1 MSVHTPKLLEI
12 LMKKKY
18 ILPLLLLVL
27 LWSCSEKVSDNNTF
41 KVGVFIPG
49 VTSGNPTYEAMA
61 KAGESI
67 ASEYEN
73 ISVKILEAGH
83 NQAQWQEKL
92 TSFISQGNYDV
103 VVTTNPALPEICDK
117 VSELFSE
124 QKFIVTDAYYTN
136 NKNIATFMFNQY
148 EQSYVLGYAAALIS
162 ESDSLNTSGSKRIG
176 FIVAQEFPLFS
187 KHILPGFLDGA
198 KLVDDS
204 FTVDYRVIGNWTD
217 SSKALEIAKSMIANN
232 IDVTAII
239 AGNAGV
245 GAMNAYSDNN
255 KYIVFHNTDEYA
267 KAEGSILLS
276 GFVDQYRLV
285 RESILNASQNNIDY
299 GSVKTIGIKDGYI
312 EILNESEYYK
322 NYMPEDI
329 QEKVNLL
336 IRNIKNDAVV
346 LSAPS
351 L

>member
-1 MSVHTPKLLEI
+1 
-12 LMKKKY
+12 MKKKY
-18 ILPLLLLVL
+18 ILHLLLLVFL
-27 LWSCSEKVSDNNTF
+27 FSCSKKTDDNDSTF
-41 KVGVFIPG
+41 KVGIFIPG

-67 ASEYEN
+67 AEEYTN
-73 ISVKILEAGH
+73 ISIKTLEAGH

-92 TSFISQGNYDV
+92 TSFVSQGDYDV
-103 VVTTNPALPEICDK
+103 IVTTNPALPEICDK
-117 VSELFSE
+117 VSKSFNE

-162 ESDSLNTSGSKRIG
+162 ESESLNTSKSKKIG
-176 FIVAQEFPLFS
+176 FVVAQEFPLFN

-198 KLVDDS
+198 KLVNDN
-204 FTVDYRVIGNWTD
+204 FTVDYRVIGNWSD
-217 SSKALEIAKSMIANN
+217 STKALEIAKSMIANN

-245 GAMNAYSDNN
+245 GAMNAYRDND

-267 KAEGSILLS
+267 KAEGSVLLS

-285 RESILNASQNNIDY
+285 RESILDASLNNIDY
-299 GSVKTIGIKDGYI
+299 GVAKTIGIKDGYI
-312 EILNESEYYK
+312 EILNDSEYYK

-329 QEKVNLL
+329 QEKINLL
-336 IRNIKNDAVV
+336 VENIKNDVV
-346 LSAPS
+346 ILSPQS